1 MDQQKSAVGVVVLA
15 VVVTAL
21 VVGGGMY
28 WWQTSKVVAPETNT
42 YEQIVKFNCEQSGG
56 TFSRNECQC
65 PEEPE
70 VNGAPAFAYG
80 ERDGYCVDSF
90 GTPGGE
96 LGETVKKLQELQ
108 TLKSQ

>member
-15 VVVTAL
+15 IVVTAL

-28 WWQTSKVVAPETNT
+28 WWQTSQISLETNAS
-42 YEQIVKFNCEQSGG
+42 EQIVEFNCEQSGG
-56 TFSRNECQC
+56 IFSENKCQC
-65 PEEPE
+65 PQEPK
-70 VNGAPAFAYG
+70 VNGAPAFTYG

>member
-1 MDQQKSAVGVVVLA
+1 MDQQKSAVGVIVIA

-28 WWQTSKVVAPETNT
+28 WWQTSKVPLGTNT
-42 YEQIVKFNCEQSGG
+42 SEQIVEFNCEQSGG
-56 TFSRNECQC
+56 TFLESKCQC
-65 PEEPE
+65 PEEPK
-70 VNGAPAFAYG
+70 VNGAPAFTYG

-90 GTPGGE
+90 GAPGGE

-108 TLKSQ
+108 MLKSQ

>member
-15 VVVTAL
+15 IVVTAL

-28 WWQTSKVVAPETNT
+28 FWQTSKVAPETNT
-42 YEQIVKFNCEQSGG
+42 YEQIAKFNCEQSGG
-56 TFSRNECQC
+56 EFSGNKCQC
-65 PEEPE
+65 QEEPK
-70 VNGAPAFAYG
+70 VNGAPAFTYG